1 LIFQTV
7 CVYATTMVGMDWP
20 PAAALLRLTDNSID
34 ARDSDP
40 GTAMSRHDL
49 AGNSRCLVTGASGFI
64 GSHLAA
70 ALVAA
75 GHEVTCLVRSTSPTA
90 FLSTLPV
97 RRVYG
102 DCRDRGSLRAAV
114 TEADYVFHLAGAIS
128 APDWQTY
135 LDVNAGGTKNLVEAC
150 LEWAPA
156 LRRLVF
162 VSSIAVAGPSPSG
175 RALTETDECRP
186 VSDYGRSKLQA
197 ELAVRA
203 AKNRMPW
210 VIIRPANVLGPRQ
223 KELGEV
229 IGLLRLHIR
238 PLVGRKGSRT
248 SVIGVWD
255 LVRALLQAAGDD
267 RASGRTYFVTDG
279 VPASWRDITAAVA
292 RAAGVRGF
300 LLPVSYPVQYVVAA
314 VAEWIARRRK
324 RMPILTREHLA
335 AARKY
340 DWNYDAGAIARDL
353 GFRPEMDLAEV
364 MMKTVAARRAGES

>member
-1 LIFQTV
+1 
-7 CVYATTMVGMDWP
+7 MVGMDWP

-300 LLPVSYPVQYVVAA
+300 LLPVPYPVQYVVAA